1 LLPVLIGWGGT
12 VSAAVIS
19 FSGQLDVLTDVGGAR
34 YSGVT
39 LGQLFSGSFSY
50 GTEAQASTDPLAPG
64 DYDFSSPPFGGSIT
78 DGTTPTSGS
87 SSEPVQVTVNDD
99 VMLDQDTADLL
110 NSVLGTSL
118 GSGSVVDIADIDTAF
133 VKPSGGEIV
142 FGLSFVNLDAMT
154 WTGLDFAN
162 FPPESGNIDRAI
174 FFIAETDA
182 SDTLIFEGFGEL
194 DSVVVPLPAALWLF
208 AGGLMGLAGTAI
220 RRRTGV

>member
-1 LLPVLIGWGGT
+1 
-12 VSAAVIS
+12 
-19 FSGQLDVLTDVGGAR
+19 
-34 YSGVT
+34 
-39 LGQLFSGSFSY
+39 
-50 GTEAQASTDPLAPG
+50 
-64 DYDFSSPPFGGSIT
+64 
-78 DGTTPTSGS
+78 
-87 SSEPVQVTVNDD
+87 VQVTVNDD